1 MTNLNST
8 NWICS
13 DHHFGHEA
21 PYNKFL
27 LPNGSF
33 LRADLASNAK
43 GGDLEMVRRH
53 NAIVS
58 QTDRVYFL
66 GDVCF
71 HKRHLATVASMH
83 GRKVLIKGNHDLL
96 DLKDYAAIFED
107 IRSIHQFKGT
117 IMSHIPIHTGSL
129 SRWGLNIHGH
139 LHANRVLLATGD
151 VDARYYNACVELNSY
166 SPINLNHILNRKG
179 S

>member
-13 DHHFGHEA
+13 DHHFGHVA

-27 LPNGSF
+27 RSDGKF
-33 LRADLASNAK
+33 LRADLADNPLE
-43 GGDLEMVRRH
+43 GDLEMVRRH
-53 NAIVS
+53 NALVAK
-58 QTDRVYFL
+58 TDRVYFL

-96 DLKDYAAIFED
+96 DLKDYVEVFDD
-107 IRSIHQFKGT
+107 IRSMHQFKGV

-129 SRWGLNIHGH
+129 RRWGLNIHGH
-139 LHANRVLLATGD
+139 LHANRVLLDTGA
-151 VDARYYNACVELNSY
+151 VDDRYFNACVELNNY
-166 SPINLNHILNRKG
+166 SPINLNYILNRKG